1 MKYPLIIHFHSKTYY
16 AQHYTTQ
23 LPQEESDE
31 VALRTYGKVTR
42 WSNRTSVNIESIC
55 QYPHRLLWFEPYNA
69 LATRY
74 SEIIGRT
81 ADQLVKESVPPI
93 EVPTIFFKA
102 ADNMYEPPSTLNFDL
117 PITATA
123 DEINKV
129 CNAHLYAAF
138 HTVVGAAMQAARYL
152 ANEWRYCVLHLDI
165 YDKDFN
171 FINAHE
177 TLPTSTNMS
186 LREIERHV
194 KTLTNLELCNNEQ
207 CEPRIVWF
215 PASDRE
221 RETIT
226 QFTAAC
232 IENPSRVK

>member
-1 MKYPLIIHFHSKTYY
+1 MKYPLIIHFHSTTYY
-16 AQHYTTQ
+16 AQHYITQ
-23 LPQEESDE
+23 LPHEESDE
-31 VALRTYGKVTR
+31 LALRTYGKVTR
-42 WSNRTSVNIESIC
+42 WSSIANVNIESVC

-81 ADQLVKESVPPI
+81 AEQLVKESVPPI
-93 EVPTIFFKA
+93 EVPKIFYKS
-102 ADNMYEPPSTLNFDL
+102 ADNMYKPPSVLNFDL

-129 CNAHLYAAF
+129 CSAHLYAAF
-138 HTVVGAAMQAARYL
+138 HTVIGAAMQAARYL
-152 ANEWRYCVLHLDI
+152 TNQWRYCVLHLDI

-171 FINAHE
+171 FINTREA
-177 TLPTSTNMS
+177 LPTSTDVS

-194 KTLTNLELCNNEQ
+194 RTLTNLELCDNEH

-215 PASDRE
+215 PASDAD

-226 QFTAAC
+226 RFVATC
-232 IENPSRVK
+232 TKNPNGVK